1 MTEPIADKSELDP
14 DLQRRW
20 AKIEPKLQQAK
31 HALVKAGAVLQRR
44 QPGGRLAWVVR
55 YRQRSAD
62 GCCRRSIYI
71 GPEELAR
78 KARELIQHWRAEA
91 VTPEDRRRQDLLS
104 QMDLIASLRGYSGR
118 ARRRLK
124 ATAESILGDRRAEL
138 VLVMMLRGDNRRI
151 RLGKPGGRPCKSGLW

>member
-1 MTEPIADKSELDP
+1 MTEPIADKSDLDP

-20 AKIEPKLQQAK
+20 ARVEAKLQQAK

-44 QPGGRLAWVVR
+44 QPDGRLAWVVR
-55 YRQRSAD
+55 FRQQGVD

-78 KARELIQHWRAEA
+78 LAQQLIQHWRAEA

-104 QMDLIASLRGYSGR
+104 LMDLTASLRGYSGR

-124 ATAESILGDRRAEL
+124 ATAESVLGDRRAEL
-138 VLVMMLRGDNRRI
+138 VLVTMMRGENRRI